1 MIRRIFQVLIAIG
14 VIIFG
19 YTKLSGSNFQKEVIW
34 YGIAGLLV
42 LLELVGEYIYN
53 NRNRLWMS
61 IFSKYLALRGKKIRF
76 SMSYL
81 YRIKIEDKYL
91 LVKNNNYGHFQLVGG
106 KYKILDDTRS
116 KLKTDF
122 DAVDDPKLPNS
133 GVMKD
138 DFALFIPAKNAMKFL
153 DWFNKGVDRE
163 VSHWREFYEELI
175 VGDGESFLSIENFPY
190 VNYNYR
196 GKVLTP
202 IKRTP
207 GWDDCYEILQYD
219 ILDLV
224 PTPEQR
230 QELKDLLKKGDS
242 AKIKWASSNLIDSLG
257 HDPINKN
264 KNYDIGQHTKW
275 ALNTKWSKV

>member
-1 MIRRIFQVLIAIG
+1 MIRRIFQALIAIG

-42 LLELVGEYIYN
+42 LLELLGEYIYN

-61 IFSKYLALRGKKIRF
+61 VFSKYLALRGKKIRF

-81 YRIKIEDKYL
+81 YRIRVEDKYL

-122 DAVDDPKLPNS
+122 NAVDDPKLPNS

-175 VGDGESFLSIENFPY
+175 VGDGESFLSPENFPY
-190 VNYNYR
+190 VNYNFR

-207 GWDDCYEILQYD
+207 GWGDCYEILQYD

-230 QELKDLLKKGDS
+230 QELKSLLNMGDS
-242 AKIKWASSNLIDSLG
+242 TKIKWASSNLIDTLG
-257 HDPINKN
+257 HDPINKT
-264 KNYDIGQHTKW
+264 KDYDIGQHTKW
-275 ALNTKWSKV
+275 ALNLKWSKV